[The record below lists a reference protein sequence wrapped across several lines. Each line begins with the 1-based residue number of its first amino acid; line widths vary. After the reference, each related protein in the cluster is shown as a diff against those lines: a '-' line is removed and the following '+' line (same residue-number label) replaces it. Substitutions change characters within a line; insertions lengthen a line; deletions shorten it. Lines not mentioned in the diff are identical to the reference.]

1 MMIFNDVLHWLISI
15 PPVYWLS
22 QQPVPFLMFE
32 GGVIGLLI
40 IAVRGMRGPEM

>member
-1 MMIFNDVLHWLISI
+1 MTIFNDALHWFLAL

-22 QQPVPFLMFE
+22 QQPVQFLMFE
-32 GGVIGLLI
+32 GGVIGLLF

>member
-1 MMIFNDVLHWLISI
+1 MTIFNDVLHLLLSL

-22 QQPVPFLMFE
+22 RQPVQFMMFE

-40 IAVRGMRGPEM
+40 IAVRSMRGPEM